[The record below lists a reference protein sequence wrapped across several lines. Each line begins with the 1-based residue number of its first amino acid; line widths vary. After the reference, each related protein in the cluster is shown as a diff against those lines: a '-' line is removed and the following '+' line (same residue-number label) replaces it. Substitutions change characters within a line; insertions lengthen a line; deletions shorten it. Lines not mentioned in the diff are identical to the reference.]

1 MHVEARITTKGQ
13 VTIPRAIR
21 EAMHVAAGDTV
32 VFEVVD
38 EGVYLRPRHEK
49 TVQAFAGAG
58 RVGPGKTVADI
69 VAEVRVLRGQ

>member
-1 MHVEARITTKGQ
+1 

-21 EAMHVAAGDTV
+21 EALHVAAGETV
-32 VFEVVD
+32 VFEIAD
-38 EGVYLRPRHEK
+38 DGVHIRPRHEN

-69 VAEVRVLRGQ
+69 VAEVRALRDQ